1 MRVEIERLYVDERG
15 FTRVLAR
22 VESGSRPGVWYG
34 VYVWMR
40 GGEVVASNCTCPGH
54 TFRKHCKHV
63 ERVKSMVLQATAGPA
78 SAGGSGAPPPS

>member
-1 MRVEIERLYVDERG
+1 VVVVRVEVERLYVDERG

-22 VESGSRPGVWYG
+22 VESESRPGVWYG

-40 GGEVVASNCTCPGH
+40 GGEVVAANCTCPGH

-63 ERVKSMVLQATAGPA
+63 EWVRSVVLQATAGPA
-78 SAGGSGAPPPS
+78 SAGGF